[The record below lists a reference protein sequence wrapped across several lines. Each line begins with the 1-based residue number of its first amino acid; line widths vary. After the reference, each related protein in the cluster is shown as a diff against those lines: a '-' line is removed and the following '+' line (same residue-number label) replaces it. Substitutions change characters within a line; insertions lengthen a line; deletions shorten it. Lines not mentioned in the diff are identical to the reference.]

1 MSEKAINTVLT
12 FENSSLGAQVQLPIE
27 FRFGPHG
34 PTLPDS
40 TENSIYIITMWQMWP
55 PLSF

>member
-12 FENSSLGAQVQLPIE
+12 FEKSSLGAWVQLLIE
-27 FRFGPHG
+27 FHFGPHG
-34 PTLPDS
+34 PTLPGS